1 MRGKGERL
9 AMRVRHGM
17 GPAGAAVAAA
27 IATLSVGM
35 IAAGLMLQRF
45 FDPEVIGALSLF
57 LWPAWLLGAMLTF
70 FGLVAFAVAVFTTA
84 ASFGLSALR
93 RTSVQA
99 R

>member
-1 MRGKGERL
+1 MRGKGEL
-9 AMRVRHGM
+9 LGMRMRQGG
-17 GPAGAAVAAA
+17 GPAGAAAAA
-27 IATLSVGM
+27 GIATLAVGM

-70 FGLVAFAVAVFTTA
+70 FGVVAFAIAALSTA
-84 ASFGLSALR
+84 ASFGLSAVR
-93 RTSVQA
+93 RSPV

>member
-1 MRGKGERL
+1 MGAKGERL
-9 AMRVRHGM
+9 GLRVRQGA
-17 GPAGAAVAAA
+17 GPAGAAAAAVVAALA
-27 IATLSVGM
+27 VGM

-70 FGLVAFAVAVFTTA
+70 FGVVAFAVAALSTA
-84 ASFGLSALR
+84 ASLGLSAAR
-93 RTSVQA
+93 RAPV